1 MSNSINE
8 QLKKQLEEVRST
20 LTRPLSLGAGADLLI
35 SQTKDSIAELKSL
48 DTLLTEIGQT
58 TNLTAKELENLG
70 NAALDAA
77 DKYAKSAGSYL
88 ESVKEMYHAGYTNAD
103 QMSGLSMLAQAA
115 GSMDSD
121 TADSYLIASDAAY
134 NLKGNIEA
142 LNEVLDGQ
150 THIAGNTTVSMTDMA
165 SATSE
170 TAELAAKS
178 GIKINE
184 LSALIAT
191 VASQTHESGT
201 ETANA
206 LNTLFANLQDTSADS
221 VRDALNSVNISM
233 TEMADGSGKLKSP
246 IALLGKLADTFLQ
259 LDENDTRR
267 TDLLSAIGGSE
278 HADTLSALL
287 NNWSSYGEML
297 NLYESGMGSAA
308 IAAEQSA
315 DSWEISLNRLSST
328 WTETMGTI
336 TDSGAFTT
344 TIDGLNGI
352 LSLLNKLGSA
362 GTIGLGAGLF
372 ASIKNAGRVKRNPS
386 YRICLL

>member
-1 MSNSINE
+1 MDTEFKRRFLN
-8 QLKKQLEEVRST
+8 L
-20 LTRPLSLGAGADLLI
+20 LT

-70 NAALDAA
+70 NSALDTAN
-77 DKYAKSAGSYL
+77 KYAKSAGSYL

-115 GSMDSD
+115 GSMDSG

-142 LNEVLDGQ
+142 LNEVLDGHI
-150 THIAGNTTVSMTDMA
+150 HIAGNTTVSMTDMA

-178 GIKINE
+178 GVKINE

-191 VASQTHESGT
+191 AASQTHESGT

-206 LNTLFANLQDTSADS
+206 LNTLFTNLQDTSADS

-246 IALLGKLADTFLQ
+246 IALLGELADAFFR

-278 HADTLSALL
+278 HADSLSALL

-308 IAAEQSA
+308 MAAEQSA

-372 ASIKNAGRVKRNPS
+372 ANIKNAGRVKWNPS

>member
-1 MSNSINE
+1 MSNNISE
-8 QLKKQLEEVRST
+8 QLKKQLEEVRSI
-20 LTRPLSLGAGADLLI
+20 LAKPFSLGSGANFLI

-70 NAALDAA
+70 NSALDAA
-77 DKYAKSAGSYL
+77 NKYAKSADSYL

-103 QMSGLSMLAQAA
+103 QMSGLSMLAQTA
-115 GSMDSD
+115 GSMDAD
-121 TADSYLIASDAAY
+121 TANSYLIASDAAY
-134 NLKGNIEA
+134 NLKGNVDA

-150 THIAGNTTVSMTDMA
+150 THIAKNTTVSLTDMA

-170 TAELAAKS
+170 AANLAAKS

-191 VASQTHESGT
+191 AASQTHESGT

-206 LNTLFANLQDTSADS
+206 LNTLFTNLQDTSADS

-233 TEMADGSGKLKSP
+233 TEMADGSGQLKSP
-246 IALLGKLADTFLQ
+246 ITLLGELADVFHRLN
-259 LDENDTRR
+259 ENDTRR
-267 TDLLSAIGGSE
+267 TNLLSSIGGTE

-297 NLYESGMGSAA
+297 DLYESGMGSAA
-308 IAAEQSA
+308 MAAEQSA
-315 DSWEISLNRLSST
+315 DSWEGSLNRLSNT
-328 WTETMGTI
+328 WTETVGNI
-336 TDSGAFTT
+336 TDSGALTT
-344 TIDGLNGI
+344 VVEGLNGL
-352 LSLLNKLGSA
+352 LSLINQLGSA

-372 ASIKNAGRVKRNPS
+372 ASIKNAGRVTWNPS